1 VEAAAVAILT
11 RAIDFLFEQGAEI
24 LRSRRERKQRESTAA
39 TDTEA
44 EPPPIPPPPAEPSA
58 APGDA
63 KDAGGVVATRDELM
77 QREID
82 RAMLERNEGEI
93 RHLLTLQETHT
104 KNYHLA
110 REQYAQWGDALVPPI
125 IVNNLEH
132 EERALTDVMNKLRT
146 KVEEVYG
153 TRIAIPGL
161 DEGTSA

>member
-24 LRSRRERKQRESTAA
+24 LRFRRERKERESTAA
-39 TDTEA
+39 ITPEA
-44 EPPPIPPPPAEPSA
+44 EPPSIPPPPTKAST

-63 KDAGGVVATRDELM
+63 KEAEGVVATRDELM
-77 QREID
+77 RREID

-104 KNYHLA
+104 KNYRLA

-132 EERALTDVMNKLRT
+132 EEQALADVMNKLRT
-146 KVEEVYG
+146 KVGEVYG